1 MEEPKGFS
9 IRYVWTAQVD
19 GPALQSG
26 LKSREYLT
34 PYRPIIV
41 STPSKI
47 FCECLDVYMIID
59 DKNRSSMGI

>member
-26 LKSREYLT
+26 IKSREYLT

-41 STPSKI
+41 STPGMCTTSTK
-47 FCECLDVYMIID
+47 
-59 DKNRSSMGI
+59 